1 MRISRINDESL
12 SAYARLIPEE
22 VQDILA
28 DGGTYIGLGVEEDG
42 YACGQMVAELDGQ
55 VVRIHS
61 LYIDPSYRRRG
72 FATELLIRM
81 ADEISRWETV
91 YGYQITF
98 SENLQQE
105 NGLKPFLEFC
115 GFELE
120 EEESRGCYSCTL
132 GDIQTVWKGK
142 RLPMNVIPYRE
153 LNKELLQQLR
163 QEPPIALSRDITEER
178 IEPDCSCVVEKKN
191 HLEGCLMV
199 EREAD
204 HLVLEWVRIT
214 PARAKELLA
223 MFGYALEHAIEK
235 YGVEQK
241 LVIPVLNGD
250 ADRLLKR
257 LTGDALVPMERCYHG
272 TYIFDYEWETD
283 TE

>member
-1 MRISRINDESL
+1 MRISRINNDSL

-22 VQDILA
+22 VQAILA

-42 YACGQMVAELDGQ
+42 YACGQMIAELDGQ
-55 VVRIHS
+55 VIRIHS
-61 LYIDPSYRRRG
+61 LYIESAYRRRG

-98 SENLQQE
+98 SENLHRE

-120 EEESRGCYSCTL
+120 EAEHRGCYSCTL
-132 GDIQTVWKGK
+132 GDIQPVWKGK
-142 RLPMNVIPYRE
+142 RIPVKVLPYRE
-153 LNKELLQQLR
+153 LNRELLQQLR
-163 QEPPIALSRDITEER
+163 KEPPIALNRAITEER
-178 IEPDCSCVVEKKN
+178 IEPDCSCIVENGQHLDGCLIVEK
-191 HLEGCLMV
+191 E
-199 EREAD
+199 EEQ
-204 HLVLEWVRIT
+204 LVLEWVRIT

-223 MFGYALEHAIEK
+223 MFCHALDHAIEK
-235 YGVEQK
+235 YGADQK
-241 LVIPVLNGD
+241 LVIPVLNVE

-257 LTGDALVPMERCYHG
+257 LTGEALVPMERCYHG
-272 TYIFDYEWETD
+272 TYIFDYEWEND
-283 TE
+283 AE